1 MQGKVSKRGFITGVL
16 STLACG
22 ANAGPLERSLRPK
35 LRPGSLSSGSKPA
48 PSDLGKVI
56 EAAKL
61 SGSVGCAV
69 ADVSTGDIL
78 EGYGDDIAL
87 PPASVVKSITAL
99 YALAH
104 LGPAFRFSTRLVATG
119 PIQNG
124 VLTGDLILVGSGDP
138 SLDTDHLA
146 GLVSELM
153 KTGLRSVKGRFI
165 VDGSALPMTPQ
176 IDEEQPP
183 HVAYNP
189 AVNGLNLNYNR
200 VYFGWEK
207 DANGYRIDMEARAL
221 RYRPAVKMARMQLK
235 ERGSPVYTY
244 RDGGVW
250 DEWTVSRSAL
260 SKEGARWLPVRKP
273 NRYVGEIFQ
282 SLARAEG
289 LYLPLAEVSRS
300 VVPGVTLVSH
310 ESASLADIVQK
321 MLKYSTNLTA
331 ETVGMAA
338 TKTRLGTAVPL
349 GESAAQMSRWA
360 RDRFGASGLSL
371 VDHSGLSD
379 RSRITA
385 DDMVR
390 ILIKARESTE
400 LYALLKDIKMRN
412 SKGNLARSAPTG
424 LRAKTGT
431 LNFVAGLGGYVT
443 TASGREL
450 AFAIFSA
457 DRTRR
462 ALIPVAQRERPKGA
476 SSWNRRAKILQYK
489 MLNRWCH
496 KYRS

>member
-1 MQGKVSKRGFITGVL
+1 MQGKVSKRGFIAGVL
-16 STLACG
+16 STFACG

-35 LRPGSLSSGSKPA
+35 LRPGSLSFGSKPT
-48 PSDLGKVI
+48 PSDLGRVI

-78 EGYGDDIAL
+78 EGYGDDVAL

-104 LGPAFRFSTRLVATG
+104 LGPAFRFSTRLMATG

-124 VLTGDLILVGSGDP
+124 VLNGDLILVGSGDP

-289 LYLPLAEVSRS
+289 LNLPLAEVSKS

-310 ESASLADIVQK
+310 ESVSLADIVQK

-349 GESAAQMSRWA
+349 IESAAQMSRWA

-390 ILIKARESTE
+390 ILIKAREGTE

-424 LRAKTGT
+424 FRAKTGT

>member
-78 EGYGDDIAL
+78 EGYGDDIPL

-165 VDGSALPMTPQ
+165 VDGSALLMTPQ

-207 DANGYRIDMEARAL
+207 DADGYRIDMEARAL

-300 VVPGVTLVSH
+300 MVPGVTLVSH
-310 ESASLADIVQK
+310 ESVSLADIVQK

-424 LRAKTGT
+424 FRAKTGT

-476 SSWNRRAKILQYK
+476 SSWNRRAKLLQYK

>member
-35 LRPGSLSSGSKPA
+35 LRPGSLSSGSKTA

-124 VLTGDLILVGSGDP
+124 VLIGDLILVGSGDP

-260 SKEGARWLPVRKP
+260 SKEGARWLRVRKP

-412 SKGNLARSAPTG
+412 SKGNLARSAPTW

>member
-35 LRPGSLSSGSKPA
+35 LRPGSLSFGSEPA
-48 PSDLGKVI
+48 PSDLGRVI

-78 EGYGDDIAL
+78 EGYGDDIPL

-104 LGPAFRFSTRLVATG
+104 LGPAFRFSTRLVAMG

-176 IDEEQPP
+176 IDEQQPP

-189 AVNGLNLNYNR
+189 AVSGLNLNYNR

-207 DANGYRIDMEARAL
+207 DADGYRIDMEARAL

-282 SLARAEG
+282 SLALAEG

-349 GESAAQMSRWA
+349 VESAAQMSRWA

-390 ILIKARESTE
+390 ILIKARENTE

-412 SKGNLARSAPTG
+412 AKGNLARSAPTAFRG
-424 LRAKTGT
+424 KTGT

>member
-1 MQGKVSKRGFITGVL
+1 
-16 STLACG
+16 
-22 ANAGPLERSLRPK
+22 
-35 LRPGSLSSGSKPA
+35 
-48 PSDLGKVI
+48 
-56 EAAKL
+56 
-61 SGSVGCAV
+61 
-69 ADVSTGDIL
+69 
-78 EGYGDDIAL
+78 
-87 PPASVVKSITAL
+87 
-99 YALAH
+99 
-104 LGPAFRFSTRLVATG
+104 
-119 PIQNG
+119 
-124 VLTGDLILVGSGDP
+124 
-138 SLDTDHLA
+138 
-146 GLVSELM
+146 
-153 KTGLRSVKGRFI
+153 
-165 VDGSALPMTPQ
+165 
-176 IDEEQPP
+176 
-183 HVAYNP
+183 
-189 AVNGLNLNYNR
+189 
-200 VYFGWEK
+200 
-207 DANGYRIDMEARAL
+207 
-221 RYRPAVKMARMQLK
+221 MARMQLK

-412 SKGNLARSAPTG
+412 AKGNLARSAPTG
-424 LRAKTGT
+424 FRAKTGT

>member
-35 LRPGSLSSGSKPA
+35 LRPGSLSSGSKTA

-124 VLTGDLILVGSGDP
+124 VLIGDLILVGSGDP

-207 DANGYRIDMEARAL
+207 DADGYRIDMEARAL

-310 ESASLADIVQK
+310 ESVSLADIVQK

-338 TKTRLGTAVPL
+338 TKTRLGKAVPL

>member
-35 LRPGSLSSGSKPA
+35 LRPGSLSSGSKTA

-300 VVPGVTLVSH
+300 MVPGVTLVSH
-310 ESASLADIVQK
+310 ESVSLADIVQK

-338 TKTRLGTAVPL
+338 TKTRLGKAVPL

>member
-22 ANAGPLERSLRPK
+22 ANADPLERSLRPK

-48 PSDLGKVI
+48 PSDLGRVI

-207 DANGYRIDMEARAL
+207 DADGYRIDMEARAL

-412 SKGNLARSAPTG
+412 AKGNLARSAPTG
-424 LRAKTGT
+424 FRAKTGT

>member
-119 PIQNG
+119 SIQNG

-300 VVPGVTLVSH
+300 VMPGVTLVSH

-349 GESAAQMSRWA
+349 VESAAQMSRWA
-360 RDRFGASGLSL
+360 RNGFGASGLSL

>member
-22 ANAGPLERSLRPK
+22 ANADPLERSLRPK
-35 LRPGSLSSGSKPA
+35 LRPGSLSSGSKTA

-124 VLTGDLILVGSGDP
+124 VLIGDLILVGSGDP

-310 ESASLADIVQK
+310 ESVSLADIVQK

-338 TKTRLGTAVPL
+338 TKTRLGKAVPL

-424 LRAKTGT
+424 FRAKTGT

>member
-48 PSDLGKVI
+48 PSDLGRVI

-310 ESASLADIVQK
+310 ESA
-321 MLKYSTNLTA
+321 
-331 ETVGMAA
+331 
-338 TKTRLGTAVPL
+338 
-349 GESAAQMSRWA
+349 
-360 RDRFGASGLSL
+360 
-371 VDHSGLSD
+371 
-379 RSRITA
+379 
-385 DDMVR
+385 
-390 ILIKARESTE
+390 
-400 LYALLKDIKMRN
+400 
-412 SKGNLARSAPTG
+412 
-424 LRAKTGT
+424 
-431 LNFVAGLGGYVT
+431 
-443 TASGREL
+443 
-450 AFAIFSA
+450 
-457 DRTRR
+457 
-462 ALIPVAQRERPKGA
+462 
-476 SSWNRRAKILQYK
+476 
-489 MLNRWCH
+489 
-496 KYRS
+496 

>member
-35 LRPGSLSSGSKPA
+35 LRPGSLSSGSKTA

-124 VLTGDLILVGSGDP
+124 VLIGDLILVGSGDP

-207 DANGYRIDMEARAL
+207 DADGYRIDMEARAL

-338 TKTRLGTAVPL
+338 TKTRLGKAVPL

>member
-1 MQGKVSKRGFITGVL
+1 MQVKFSKRGFIAGVL
-16 STLACG
+16 STLAYG
-22 ANAGPLERSLRPK
+22 ADAAAVERSLRPR
-35 LRPGSLSSGSKPA
+35 LRPGTLAEAANPV
-48 PSDLGKVI
+48 PSDLGRVI
-56 EAAKL
+56 EAGKL
-61 SGSVGCAV
+61 SGAIGCAV
-69 ADVSTGDIL
+69 ADVATGDIL
-78 EGYGDDIAL
+78 ESYGADIPL
-87 PPASVVKSITAL
+87 PPASVVKSLTAL

-104 LGPAFRFSTRLVATG
+104 LGPAYRFSTRLVATG

-124 VLTGDLILVGSGDP
+124 VLTGDLILIGSGDP

-146 GLVSELM
+146 GLVSELTN
-153 KTGLRSVKGRFI
+153 TGLRSIKGRFI
-165 VDGSALPMTPQ
+165 VDGSALPLAPQ
-176 IDEEQPP
+176 IDAEQPP

-189 AVNGLNLNYNR
+189 GVSGLNLNYNR

-207 DANGYRIDMEARAL
+207 NADGYRIDMEARAL

-273 NRYVGEIFQ
+273 DRYVGEIFQ

-289 LYLPLAEVSRS
+289 LRLPQPEFAK
-300 VVPGVTLVSH
+300 VVTQGVTLVSH
-310 ESASLADIVQK
+310 ESAPLADILQK

-338 TKTRLGTAVPL
+338 TKTRLGAAVPL
-349 GESAAQMSRWA
+349 AESAAHMSRWA
-360 RDRFGASGLSL
+360 SERYGAPGLSL

-379 RSRITA
+379 RSRISA
-385 DDMVR
+385 EAMVKT
-390 ILIKARESTE
+390 LVKARNLTE
-400 LYALLKDIKMRN
+400 LHGLLKDIKMRN
-412 SKGNLARSAPTG
+412 SKGNLVQSAPTG
-424 LRAKTGT
+424 FRAKTGT

-443 TASGREL
+443 TAEGREL

-457 DRTRR
+457 DTGRR

-476 SSWNRRAKILQYK
+476 SGWNRRAKILQYK
-489 MLNRWCH
+489 ILNRWCRQ
-496 KYRS
+496 YRS

>member
-35 LRPGSLSSGSKPA
+35 LRPGSLSSGSKTA

-124 VLTGDLILVGSGDP
+124 VLIGDLILVGSGDP

-310 ESASLADIVQK
+310 ESVSLADIVQK

-338 TKTRLGTAVPL
+338 TKTRLGKAVPL